1 MSHTRRLVH
10 LFRGALVLAA
20 IAAACVSAQPADA
33 IDAAAAGKS
42 IVVDLSQQKV
52 YAYYSG
58 KVVWSTWANIRGA
71 RRGTFRIQNKLPVA
85 NSFALGWRLPHWMG
99 IYYAG
104 GLQNGF
110 HGPAYTARGGRA
122 MTSLGCIV
130 MPANAAATL
139 YRWSTIG
146 TRVVIQQ

>member
-1 MSHTRRLVH
+1 MLLTA
-10 LFRGALVLAA
+10 ALSGPQAV
-20 IAAACVSAQPADA
+20 DA
-33 IDAAAAGKS
+33 VDAAAAAKK

-52 YAYYSG
+52 YAYYGG
-58 KVVWSTWANIRGA
+58 KLVWSTWANIRGA
-71 RRGTFRIQNKLPVA
+71 RRGTYRIQNKLPVA
-85 NSFALGWRLPHWMG
+85 RSFALGWRLPHWMG

-110 HGPAYTARGGRA
+110 HGPAYTARGGRS

-139 YRWSTIG
+139 YRGSTIG
-146 TRVVIQQ
+146 TRVVIQP